1 MRNSFEDMKKFISQ
15 QDDMLMDSSEK
26 QHEKTQ
32 KIIGGP
38 RPQPAPIP
46 RAPRQPSTD
55 DDGEDMRS
63 KRRNVFK
70 RALKGLSLKSS
81 NDLTKIEDML
91 VQLLDEVE
99 MLRAGQG
106 GMFPGPMT
114 QPTSNDSKEQPRGGS
129 LQDDYDPEG
138 QGSYR
143 TAGELSG
150 YLPDSSRTAGDSRTL
165 GDRQE
170 SNHRVS
176 PVMEGDEDLEQ
187 LTTREQ
193 QLLDQHLAAENVRH
207 QRGASVPLST
217 PPRVP
222 VAGGAHSNDTTPKM
236 STDKSRK
243 HKSSSSSF
251 FPKISRWSKTTASSV
266 GEGIRNTMQAGRKDH
281 PSDEASRSGSDL
293 AHGGAYNTAD
303 YYDPQGDDRLR
314 SSITLDQRQEN
325 RPPSPLIPSQVSE
338 NPKYQAHRDS
348 FNLQHPQPRQGPTGR
363 YQTQLESQAQDFGSP
378 ISLNS
383 EQWGSNPSLT
393 RVNQNRQ
400 SGPAGHLS
408 PISDGGY
415 SEVTV
420 DSRSGPPRPPKISND
435 EPLVPQRPQSGSQ
448 ASYAEHVASRGN
460 RNSGYEQVCLDFE
473 RAALQTCFH
482 GPPLLLI

>member
-1 MRNSFEDMKKFISQ
+1 MRNSFEDMKKFISE
-15 QDDMLMDSSEK
+15 QDELLMDSNEK

-32 KIIGGP
+32 KAIGGP
-38 RPQPAPIP
+38 RPQPPSTP

-99 MLRAGQG
+99 MLRAGQE
-106 GMFPGPMT
+106 GMFQGPMT
-114 QPTSNDSKEQPRGGS
+114 QPNSLNSKEQPRGGS
-129 LQDDYDPEG
+129 QDYYDPEG

-150 YLPDSSRTAGDSRTL
+150 YLPDSSRTAGDSRRTL

-187 LTTREQ
+187 LNSREQ
-193 QLLDQHLAAENVRH
+193 QLLDQHLDAENSRQ

-222 VAGGAHSNDTTPKM
+222 VAGGSHSNETTPKM
-236 STDKSRK
+236 SADKSRK

-266 GEGIRNTMQAGRKDH
+266 GEGIRNTMQQGRKD
-281 PSDEASRSGSDL
+281 PSEASRSGSDL
-293 AHGGAYNTAD
+293 AHGAYDTGD

-314 SSITLDQRQEN
+314 SSCTLDQRQEN
-325 RPPSPLIPSQVSE
+325 RPPSPLIPSQISD

-363 YQTQLESQAQDFGSP
+363 YQSQLESQAQDFGSP

-383 EQWGSNPSLT
+383 EHWGSNPSLS
-393 RVNQNRQ
+393 RLNPNRH
-400 SGPAGHLS
+400 SGAAGHLS

-415 SEVTV
+415 SEVSGA
-420 DSRSGPPRPPKISND
+420 DSRTGPPRPPKISND
-435 EPLVPQRPQSGSQ
+435 EPLVPQRPLSGSQ
-448 ASYAEHVASRGN
+448 HSYAEHVASRASHH
-460 RNSGYEQVCLDFE
+460 SGYERVCL
-473 RAALQTCFH
+473 
-482 GPPLLLI
+482 